1 MIGGISVLLV
11 EHNGLA
17 EISETVAEV
26 EFLLCSVVSDFEVH
40 PSSINASEES
50 SSMASIVALE
60 LPVTEI
66 KHSSSAWASALHLE

>member
-1 MIGGISVLLV
+1 M
-11 EHNGLA
+11 A
-17 EISETVAEV
+17 EIPETVAEIK
-26 EFLLCSVVSDFEVH
+26 FLLFRFVSYFEVH